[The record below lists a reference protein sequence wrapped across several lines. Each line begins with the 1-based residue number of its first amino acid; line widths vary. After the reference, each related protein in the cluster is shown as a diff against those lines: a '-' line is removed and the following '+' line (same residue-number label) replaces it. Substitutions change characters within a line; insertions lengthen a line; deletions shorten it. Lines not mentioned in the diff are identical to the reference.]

1 MPFISSVS
9 ARQSGL
15 LFANAAKLLAPL
27 FGASS
32 GAANGYTFSI
42 SNYDPT
48 VTYSFSVS
56 NSGSATQTAGL
67 VTVTGL
73 GNAVTATCTVTV
85 NKNGWLTNSSN
96 TTGLSFSQLD
106 APTFGA
112 SSGAASG
119 YTFAISNY
127 NALNT
132 YTFSVTNSGSATQS
146 SGNVTVTN
154 LADATGATCT
164 VTVSRSGFVQNSA
177 NTTGTSFT
185 RLATPTYSSYQAGG
199 TPGRFKFNIS
209 IGNYDAANTY
219 SVSVSAGS
227 FTRSGSLI
235 TVAGLSDNQ
244 GSTVYI
250 TASRSG
256 FRASAQSAATY
267 NAPPAPDPAGTYYY
281 GPVYYAS
288 VGGAGGACGYNG
300 IADGNYGIGLA
311 WVSGPC
317 QITCGGDYCAGGG
330 NCC

>member
-1 MPFISSVS
+1 MPFIASVS

-56 NSGSATQTAGL
+56 NGGSATQTAGL

-112 SSGAASG
+112 SSGATSG
-119 YTFAISNY
+119 YTFTISNY

-132 YTFSVTNSGSATQS
+132 YSFSVSNGGSATQS

-185 RLATPTYSSYQAGG
+185 RLATPTYSGYQAGA

-209 IGNYDAANTY
+209 IANYDAANTY

-244 GSTVYI
+244 GSTVYV
-250 TASRSG
+250 TASRAG
-256 FRASAQSAATY
+256 FATSSQAAGTFSAPA
-267 NAPPAPDPAGTYYY
+267 APDPAGTYYY

-288 VGGAGGACGYNG
+288 VGGVAGACGYNG
-300 IADGNYGIGLA
+300 VADGNYGIGLA

>member
-1 MPFISSVS
+1 
-9 ARQSGL
+9 
-15 LFANAAKLLAPL
+15 
-27 FGASS
+27 
-32 GAANGYTFSI
+32 
-42 SNYDPT
+42 
-48 VTYSFSVS
+48 
-56 NSGSATQTAGL
+56 
-67 VTVTGL
+67 
-73 GNAVTATCTVTV
+73 VTV

-209 IGNYDAANTY
+209 IANYDAANTY

-288 VGGAGGACGYNG
+288 VGGVGGACGYNG
-300 IADGNYGIGLA
+300 VADGNYGIGLA

>member
-1 MPFISSVS
+1 MPFISSVA

-15 LFANAAKLLAPL
+15 LFANAAKLIAPL

-48 VTYSFSVS
+48 ATYSFSVS
-56 NSGSATQTAGL
+56 NGGSASQTGGL

-73 GNAVTATCTVTV
+73 GNAITATCTVTI

-96 TTGLSFSQLD
+96 TTGVSFSQLD

-112 SSGAASG
+112 SSGASSG

-154 LADATGATCT
+154 LADATAATCT

-185 RLATPTYSSYQAGG
+185 RLATPTYSNYQAGG

-235 TVAGLSDNQ
+235 TVTGLSDSQ

-250 TASRSG
+250 TASRAG
-256 FRASAQSAATY
+256 FRESAQSAGTY
-267 NAPPAPDPAGTYYY
+267 NAPAAPDPAGTYYY
-281 GPVYYAS
+281 GPVYYPS
-288 VGGAGGACGYNG
+288 VGGVPNGCGYNG
-300 IADGNYGIGLA
+300 VADGNYGIGLNF
-311 WVSGPC
+311 VSGPC
-317 QITCGGDYCAGGG
+317 GYPGDYCPG
-330 NCC
+330 C